1 MPINKLK
8 NEIKELKN
16 EAEKLKK
23 YDEFKTI
30 HLDGIIQDVELKII
44 DSDNVHPETKSM
56 IAEIEEII
64 NKYEVEYPKVT
75 KVLNRIMNL
84 LSSIGI

>member
-1 MPINKLK
+1 MPKNKLK
-8 NEIKELKN
+8 KEINELKI
-16 EAEKLKK
+16 ETEQLKK
-23 YDEFKTI
+23 DDELRTI
-30 HLDGIIQDVELKII
+30 HLNGIIQDVELKII
-44 DSDNVHPETKSM
+44 DSDEVHPETKSI
-56 IAEIEEII
+56 IAEIEEVI